1 MTINVDTSASSS
13 GCSVAEEALS
23 LLSLWAPRICPV
35 CLRLTCSIKNRPK
48 FVPIIGC
55 SCPCSSACCCPCFY
69 PYPWHFPTPLPA
81 LLLLLL
87 DYKFLGVCVP
97 CAECRQQLRLN
108 SNWHLMISCLLSSS
122 LSLFLAALATHSH
135 CPAGAAPVPGTPP
148 APTLPLFGGGGNGP
162 PAATSA
168 AAVAA
173 ATNLS
178 ALASQHRLLELSRF
192 GLRGYDL
199 AQHML
204 SQQGAVSKL
213 LGKCKGGGRGG
224 CGARNAISPA

>member
-1 MTINVDTSASSS
+1 MRGMPAAASF
-13 GCSVAEEALS
+13 
-23 LLSLWAPRICPV
+23 
-35 CLRLTCSIKNRPK
+35 K
-48 FVPIIGC
+48 F
-55 SCPCSSACCCPCFY
+55 
-69 PYPWHFPTPLPA
+69 
-81 LLLLLL
+81 
-87 DYKFLGVCVP
+87 
-97 CAECRQQLRLN
+97 QLAFN
-108 SNWHLMISCLLSSS
+108 DLMPS
-122 LSLFLAALATHSH
+122 LSLSIAALVTHSH
-135 CPAGAAPVPGTPP
+135 CPSGTPAAVPGTPP
-148 APTLPLFGGGGNGP
+148 ASTLALMGSGP

-213 LGKCKGGGRGG
+213 LGKLPRVSRGKGEGR
-224 CGARNAISPA
+224 

>member
-1 MTINVDTSASSS
+1 M
-13 GCSVAEEALS
+13 
-23 LLSLWAPRICPV
+23 CPV

-48 FVPIIGC
+48 FVQSSVPRLALP
-55 SCPCSSACCCPCFY
+55 CPCLSFELL
-69 PYPWHFPTPLPA
+69 PLPVPP
-81 LLLLLL
+81 LLSSLLTAPACTV
-87 DYKFLGVCVP
+87 YKFLGVCVP

-108 SNWHLMISCLLSSS
+108 SNWHLMISCRLS
-122 LSLFLAALATHSH
+122 LSLFPSIAALVTHSH
-135 CPAGAAPVPGTPP
+135 CPSGAPAAVPGTPP
-148 APTLPLFGGGGNGP
+148 ASTLALLGSGP

-213 LGKCKGGGRGG
+213 LGK
-224 CGARNAISPA
+224 

>member
-1 MTINVDTSASSS
+1 MSSVSAPD
-13 GCSVAEEALS
+13 VFDQKQTE
-23 LLSLWAPRICPV
+23 ICPNHQL
-35 CLRLTCSIKNRPK
+35 CLFLPH
-48 FVPIIGC
+48 PC
-55 SCPCSSACCCPCFY
+55 SCS
-69 PYPWHFPTPLPA
+69 
-81 LLLLLL
+81 LL

-97 CAECRQQLRLN
+97 CAECQQQLRLN
-108 SNWHLMISCLLSSS
+108 SNWHLMISCYLALS
-122 LSLFLAALATHSH
+122 LSPAALVTHSH
-135 CPAGAAPVPGTPP
+135 CPAGAAPVAGTPP
-148 APTLPLFGGGGNGP
+148 APTLPIFAGGGGGP
-162 PAATSA
+162 PAAPSSAA

-213 LGKCKGGGRGG
+213 LGKYTTRGRGG
-224 CGARNAISPA
+224 GAT